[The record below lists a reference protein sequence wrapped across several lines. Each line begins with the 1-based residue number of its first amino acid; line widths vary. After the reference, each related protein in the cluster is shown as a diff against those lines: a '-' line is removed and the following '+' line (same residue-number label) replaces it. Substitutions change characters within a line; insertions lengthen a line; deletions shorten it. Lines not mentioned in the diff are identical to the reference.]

1 MFKLFSVHSAI
12 LRCSLAKHHKVIT
25 SLSEGP
31 STISPIEAKELKDH
45 EMNLFFVAQES
56 AVPIELHLK
65 QKKYDIPTGT
75 VPRWT

>member
-1 MFKLFSVHSAI
+1 
-12 LRCSLAKHHKVIT
+12 LAKHHKVIT